1 MSRRY
6 KWIIWQI
13 NMADKYKQTLQNI
26 RKLKRDLTDYVY
38 DNKIID
44 KKAILEFIDVLNDQ
58 LKVLG

>member
-1 MSRRY
+1 MT
-6 KWIIWQI
+6 
-13 NMADKYKQTLQNI
+13 NEYKQTLQNI

-38 DNKIID
+38 DNEIIS